1 MSLSIQSKV
10 DRVFGHLEVQVDLRD
25 KDVKTKFVAMD
36 DLRFFEHVVIGR
48 KFTEVPYIV
57 SRICGACSIAH
68 FLASVNAVE
77 DALKVEVSEDVMML
91 KEVMNKIQIAQNTVV
106 HLYFLAIL
114 DYLNSKNLNELAL
127 SKPELV
133 KSAIILNSL
142 CLQATKLLAGRIV
155 NPNTYVVGGFTK
167 NLTKEVLEKTVKT
180 LDKAEKVARELIKP
194 IIDLN
199 LPRLEDPEPHYVV
212 LDPPTGYLSMSDYI
226 VGSDGVR
233 FRKSEYLNYISEGV
247 SEYSTS
253 KYCLYNGK
261 TFFVGPRARLL
272 AFSERLSGV
281 SDIVGH
287 VREELK
293 NPFANLKAKAVELL
307 YCIANSKEVL
317 SSLKGRDLNIRT
329 DVKVRAGEGVG
340 VIEAPR
346 GLLIHH
352 YRLNEQG
359 IITYAN
365 VITPTVMFSK
375 HVEVATKSLSKK
387 LLEEGVS
394 LTEVEAKVG
403 ALVRA
408 YDPCLVCAV
417 HLEVRR

>member
-25 KDVKTKFVAMD
+25 KDVRTKFVVMD
-36 DLRFFEHVVIGR
+36 DLRFFEHVIIGK
-48 KFTEVPYIV
+48 KFTVVPYIV
-57 SRICGACSIAH
+57 SRICGACSVAH
-68 FLASVNAVE
+68 FLASVSAVE
-77 DALKVEVSEDVMML
+77 DALKVEVSEDVIML

-114 DYLNSKNLNELAL
+114 DYLNSRNLNELML

-133 KSAIILNSL
+133 KSAMILNTL

-155 NPNTYVVGGFTK
+155 NPNTYSVGGFTK
-167 NLTKEVLEKTVKT
+167 NLTREVLEKTMKT
-180 LDKAEKVARELIKP
+180 LDKAEKVAQELIRY
-194 IIDLN
+194 IVDLN
-199 LPRLEDPEPHYVV
+199 LPKLEDPEPHYVV
-212 LDPPTGYLSMSDYI
+212 LDSPTGYLSMSDYV

-233 FRKSEYLNYISEGV
+233 FRKSEYLNYISEGI

-253 KYCLYNGK
+253 KYCLYRGK

-272 AFSERLSGV
+272 AFSERLSGISDVV
-281 SDIVGH
+281 SD
-287 VREELK
+287 VRGELT
-293 NPFANLKAKAVELL
+293 NPFSNLKAKAVELL
-307 YCIANSKEVL
+307 YCIVSSKEIL
-317 SSLKGRDLNIRT
+317 GGLKEKDLNIRT

-352 YRLNEQG
+352 YRLNDEG
-359 IITYAN
+359 VITYAN
-365 VITPTVMFSK
+365 IITPTVMFSK
-375 HVEVATKSLSKK
+375 HIEVTTKSLSKN